1 MTRFADLH
9 TRLTDDHRVRQ
20 IREDE
25 AKKIDRQF
33 APARKA
39 AKANLAAWNA
49 PRTFALA

>member
-1 MTRFADLH
+1 MTRFAEIH
-9 TRLTDDHRVRQ
+9 TSMTDRIRTREIADH
-20 IREDE
+20 E

-49 PRTFALA
+49 PRTWALA